1 MSITISLFVSGELIQ
16 KFFDSKRST
25 KKMSSAMPLS
35 FNAVEL
41 CVVTINEKPWTRAKE
56 VYEALEYG
64 TSKTANIM
72 RAHCRPADITQK
84 YQIMGLVSETRLVNW
99 PTDSKKFDI
108 YINEEGMIQ
117 LLVGCQLRLAKEIAK

>member
-1 MSITISLFVSGELIQ
+1 
-16 KFFDSKRST
+16 
-25 KKMSSAMPLS
+25 MSSAMPLS

-41 CVVTINEKPWTRAKE
+41 CVVTINEKPWTRVKE

-72 RAHCRPADITQK
+72 RAHCSPEDITQK

-108 YINEEGMIQ
+108 YINEKGMIQ